1 MTSSA
6 IHEPDRRP
14 RAVAAAI
21 EGSVLRVSIVDG
33 RELLI
38 PINWFPWLAS
48 AGAADRSDISI
59 DEGGLSLWWGRL
71 DDGLSVPRLFGL
83 PEWP

>member
-14 RAVAAAI
+14 RAVAATV
-21 EGSVLRVSIVDG
+21 EGSILRVRIADG
-33 RELLI
+33 RELLV
-38 PINWFPWLAS
+38 PVDWFPWLAS
-48 AGAADRSDISI
+48 AGTEDCAEISI
-59 DEGGLSLWWGRL
+59 DEDGLSLWWTRL

>member
-6 IHEPDRRP
+6 IHEPDARP
-14 RAVAAAI
+14 RAVAASV
-21 EGSVLRVSIVDG
+21 EGSTLRVRIADG
-33 RELLI
+33 RELLV
-38 PINWFPWLAS
+38 PIDWFPWLAT
-48 AGAADRSDISI
+48 ADAADRGEIRI
-59 DEGGLSLWWGRL
+59 DEGGLSLWWDRL

>member
-14 RAVAAAI
+14 RAVAAVV
-21 EGSVLRVSIVDG
+21 EGSVLRVSIADG
-33 RELLI
+33 RELLV
-38 PINWFPWLAS
+38 PVDWFPWLES
-48 AGAADRSDISI
+48 AAAADREEISI
-59 DEGGLSLWWGRL
+59 DEGGLSLWWDRL